1 MGKVKDGIS
10 ASKPAKPSKGGPPS
24 ENRRRVAHFFANLLR
39 LELYKPKQGWYAR
52 LYTAIG
58 LGLIVALGL
67 WRLFDTLMAS
77 SIYTRYGVPAG
88 VGLVLGWCIFRLVQ
102 YPPFVE
108 FLIATEAEMNKVS
121 WTSRDDLYRAT
132 TVVLTTVVLMSVFLF
147 GVDWI
152 WSNLLQLIGV
162 LKFGGGGAFG
172 SSA

>member
-1 MGKVKDGIS
+1 MVG
-10 ASKPAKPSKGGPPS
+10 
-24 ENRRRVAHFFANLLR
+24 
-39 LELYKPKQGWYAR
+39 
-52 LYTAIG
+52 
-58 LGLIVALGL
+58 LGL
-67 WRLFDTLMAS
+67 WRLYDTLIAAP
-77 SIYTRYGVPAG
+77 IKTRYGVPAV
-88 VGLVLGWCIFRLVQ
+88 VGLILGWIIYRVVQ

-132 TVVLTTVVLMSVFLF
+132 TVVLSTVVLMSVFLF
-147 GVDWI
+147 GVDWV